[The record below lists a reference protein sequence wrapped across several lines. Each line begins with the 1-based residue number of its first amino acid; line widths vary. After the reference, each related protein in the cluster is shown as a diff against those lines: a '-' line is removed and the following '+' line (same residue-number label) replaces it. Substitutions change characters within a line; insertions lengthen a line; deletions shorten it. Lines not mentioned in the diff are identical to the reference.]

1 MAKNTQSS
9 TKVSGNIGVTT
20 GHITELLHTQGTA
33 THCHWLSPVD
43 QLEYATELLVQV
55 ANGELTPENLYHKAY
70 DAGMDTISTAD
81 CPRG

>member
-9 TKVSGNIGVTT
+9 AKVSGSIGVTT
-20 GHITELLHTQGTA
+20 GHVAELLRYDANIFSGNA
-33 THCHWLSPVD
+33 TPAE
-43 QLEYATELLVQV
+43 QLAYATELLAKV
-55 ANGELTPENLYHKAY
+55 ANGELTPENLYYKAY

>member
-9 TKVSGNIGVTT
+9 AKVSGSIGVTT
-20 GHITELLHTQGTA
+20 GHVAELLRYKANIFSGNA
-33 THCHWLSPVD
+33 TPAE
-43 QLEYATELLVQV
+43 QLAYATELLAKV
-55 ANGELTPENLYHKAY
+55 ANGELTPENLYYNAY

>member
-9 TKVSGNIGVTT
+9 AKVSGSIGVTT
-20 GHITELLHTQGTA
+20 GHVAELLQGY
-33 THCHWLSPVD
+33 WLSPAA
-43 QLEYATELLVQV
+43 QLEYATELLAKV
-55 ANGELTPENLYHKAY
+55 ANGELTPENLYYKAY